1 MAAAHTMTMRQQ
13 PMALYTP
20 QANSPASAHSPQQ
33 DSQGRTV
40 YAQTPQPSNLYYS
53 HYPVQQHPSYIQQA
67 GIPQPQSSPAHN
79 AMGMQFPP
87 YPPQQRQGH
96 QMHQQ
101 SPHMPHRHQQQQMKQ
116 QAQQLRQSPHMD
128 NSPRSKVTPSASIQ
142 RPVSAQMGPPQIP
155 ASVMPTSPVPSQQLS
170 TGVGGQSAA
179 PGPIPATTPRVV
191 KSDQN
196 GVQWIMFE
204 YSRDRIKVQYE
215 IRCDVA
221 SVNIQNLDQQFKDTN
236 CVYPKACSD
245 KEPYKGN
252 RLQYETDC
260 NEVGWALADLN
271 PSLRGK
277 RGLIQ
282 RAVDSWRNSNSDS
295 KLRSRRVRRMAKS
308 TKRSQNQQAHPTIPS
323 SSAAPQPSPTS
334 MMELP
339 GGLPATSPVSA
350 AQLHHHHMQQSSAA
364 AATEEQHHQ
373 NQNHSAIMASSNNAQ
388 QMQSYYS
395 NWAAHQTK
403 GPPQMP
409 SMHNMNQLSSH
420 GQVHAIPT
428 PTPTRKVEYGE
439 EEAKFF
445 SDIAKVIPRK
455 SITVKDIEKDTNV
468 RVNVKLDG
476 VSLDE
481 IPDSFRQKNSVYP
494 RSYYARHMQSPP
506 RSGAS
511 SVYDDSGIDTVG
523 ARFAPSVGRI
533 VVPVT
538 LQDNWETELAIPRT
552 TKSRRT
558 KERALND
565 LGCRMTWDYVQNFT
579 ERPLFVQRSR
589 EYPAF

>member
-1 MAAAHTMTMRQQ
+1 
-13 PMALYTP
+13 
-20 QANSPASAHSPQQ
+20 
-33 DSQGRTV
+33 
-40 YAQTPQPSNLYYS
+40 
-53 HYPVQQHPSYIQQA
+53 
-67 GIPQPQSSPAHN
+67 
-79 AMGMQFPP
+79 
-87 YPPQQRQGH
+87 
-96 QMHQQ
+96 
-101 SPHMPHRHQQQQMKQ
+101 
-116 QAQQLRQSPHMD
+116 
-128 NSPRSKVTPSASIQ
+128 
-142 RPVSAQMGPPQIP
+142 
-155 ASVMPTSPVPSQQLS
+155 
-170 TGVGGQSAA
+170 
-179 PGPIPATTPRVV
+179 
-191 KSDQN
+191 
-196 GVQWIMFE
+196 
-204 YSRDRIKVQYE
+204 
-215 IRCDVA
+215 
-221 SVNIQNLDQQFKDTN
+221 
-236 CVYPKACSD
+236 
-245 KEPYKGN
+245 
-252 RLQYETDC
+252 
-260 NEVGWALADLN
+260 
-271 PSLRGK
+271 
-277 RGLIQ
+277 
-282 RAVDSWRNSNSDS
+282 
-295 KLRSRRVRRMAKS
+295 
-308 TKRSQNQQAHPTIPS
+308 
-323 SSAAPQPSPTS
+323 
-334 MMELP
+334 
-339 GGLPATSPVSA
+339 
-350 AQLHHHHMQQSSAA
+350 
-364 AATEEQHHQ
+364 
-373 NQNHSAIMASSNNAQ
+373 
-388 QMQSYYS
+388 
-395 NWAAHQTK
+395 
-403 GPPQMP
+403 
-409 SMHNMNQLSSH
+409 MNQLSSH